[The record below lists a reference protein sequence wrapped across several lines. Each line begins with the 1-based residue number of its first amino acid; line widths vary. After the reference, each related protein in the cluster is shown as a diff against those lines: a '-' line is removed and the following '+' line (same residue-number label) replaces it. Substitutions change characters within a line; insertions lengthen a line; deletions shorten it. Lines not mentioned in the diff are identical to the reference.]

1 MNNNIIITIMVM
13 AFSLSIYAQNKKT
26 QDRNAIKKM
35 CGCFEVEF
43 NFAETFKYS
52 SDSTYVPSNNY
63 KTGGLEWAQLV
74 DDEKNKISIQHILLV
89 GPESS
94 PYVMKHW
101 KQDWIFENQEFYMYN
116 GNNSWNYKTKSKGKV
131 KNQWTQKVYQVDD
144 SPRYE
149 GSATWVHVDGKSYWE
164 NISDAPL
171 PRREYSKRSDYN
183 ITERGNR
190 QEITNDGWIHDQDN
204 SKIIRSVD
212 KNDIL
217 IAKEKGFNYYKRVD
231 DSRCKAAADW
241 WTQNYSKWKTVRDK
255 WNEIYSRKTDLKLH
269 SLVDSKPLYSY
280 LFDDAIINEE
290 SINKTI
296 ESFINLNE

>member
-74 DDEKNKISIQHILLV
+74 DDENNKISIQHILLV

-116 GNNSWNYKTKSKGKV
+116 GNNSWNYKIKSKGKV

-164 NISDAPL
+164 NSTDAPL

-183 ITERGNR
+183 ITVRGNR

-204 SKIIRSVD
+204 SKIIRSID

-231 DSRCKAAADW
+231 DSRCKAATDW
-241 WTQNYSKWKTVRDK
+241 WTQNYSKWKIVRDK
-255 WNEIYSRKTDLKLH
+255 WNEIYSKKTDLKLH

-280 LFDDAIINEE
+280 LFDDAMINEE
-290 SINKTI
+290 TINKTI